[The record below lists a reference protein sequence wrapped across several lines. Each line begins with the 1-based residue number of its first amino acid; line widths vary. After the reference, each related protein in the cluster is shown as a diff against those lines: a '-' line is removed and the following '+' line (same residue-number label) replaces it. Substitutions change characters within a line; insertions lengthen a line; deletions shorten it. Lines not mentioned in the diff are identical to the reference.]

1 MKIYLFTVYRVPF
14 TEKLPFT
21 FNRVPFT
28 ENHRLPFTKKYMPNL
43 SYRSNEKELID
54 DLELDN
60 DALRQNLEELAL
72 INKYLGGNQVTVSGL
87 SHLIS
92 DFRFSIADSLS
103 LSKSE
108 IENHKS
114 EIKIADLGCGGGDM
128 LMVMADWAKKRSI
141 NAQFIGIDAND
152 FMINF
157 GTKRTANYTN
167 ISYLHQD
174 IYSDEFKEKS
184 FDIVTMT
191 LFCHHFSE
199 ESLIKLLQQLKKQTR
214 IGIVINDIH
223 RHWFAYHSIAWITK
237 LFLKSYLV
245 KNDAKLSVWRAFI
258 REDLEKIIQK
268 SGFTNYSIRWKWAF
282 RWEVVLKV

>member
-1 MKIYLFTVYRVPF
+1 
-14 TEKLPFT
+14 
-21 FNRVPFT
+21 
-28 ENHRLPFTKKYMPNL
+28 MPNL

-54 DLELDN
+54 DLELEN

-72 INKYLGGNQVTVSGL
+72 INKYLGGNQVTTSGL
-87 SHLIS
+87 SRLLPNSPIPNPQS
-92 DFRFSIADSLS
+92 PIT
-103 LSKSE
+103 
-108 IENHKS
+108 
-114 EIKIADLGCGGGDM
+114 IADLGCGGGDM
-128 LMVMADWAKKRSI
+128 LMVMADWAKKKGI

-152 FMINF
+152 FMIDF
-157 GTKRTANYTN
+157 GTKRTANYPN

-174 IYSDEFKEKS
+174 IYSEKFKEKS

-191 LFCHHFSE
+191 LFCHHFSD
-199 ESLIKLLQQLKKQTR
+199 ESLVQILQQLKKQTR

-245 KNDAKLSVWRAFI
+245 KNDAKLSVWRAFV

-282 RWEVVLKV
+282 RWEVVLNV

>member
-1 MKIYLFTVYRVPF
+1 
-14 TEKLPFT
+14 
-21 FNRVPFT
+21 
-28 ENHRLPFTKKYMPNL
+28 MPNL
-43 SYRSNEKELID
+43 SYRSNKKELID

-72 INKYLGGNQVTVSGL
+72 INKYLGGNQVTISGL
-87 SHLIS
+87 SKLVTS
-92 DFRFSIADSLS
+92 PLS
-103 LSKSE
+103 LRRGVGVKV
-108 IENHKS
+108 
-114 EIKIADLGCGGGDM
+114 KIADLGCGGGDM
-128 LMVMADWAKKRSI
+128 LMVMANWARKKEI

-152 FMINF
+152 FMIDF
-157 GTKRTANYTN
+157 GTKRTANYPN

-174 IYSDEFKEKS
+174 IFSEEFKEKS

-191 LFCHHFSE
+191 LFCHHFSD
-199 ESLIKLLQQLKKQTR
+199 ESLITLLQQLKKQTR

-268 SGFTNYSIRWKWAF
+268 SGFTKYSIRWKWAF
-282 RWEVVLKV
+282 RWEVVLFS

>member
-1 MKIYLFTVYRVPF
+1 
-14 TEKLPFT
+14 
-21 FNRVPFT
+21 
-28 ENHRLPFTKKYMPNL
+28 MPNL

-54 DLELDN
+54 DLEMDN

-87 SHLIS
+87 ERLYFQS
-92 DFRFSIADSLS
+92 SIH
-103 LSKSE
+103 
-108 IENHKS
+108 NHKS
-114 EIKIADLGCGGGDM
+114 LINIADLGCGGGDM
-128 LMVMADWAKKRSI
+128 LMVMANWAKKKKI
-141 NAQFIGIDAND
+141 NAQLIGIDAND
-152 FMINF
+152 FMIDF
-157 GTKRTANYTN
+157 GTKRTANYSN

-174 IYSDEFKEKS
+174 IYSDDFKKKS

-191 LFCHHFSE
+191 LFCHHFSD
-199 ESLIKLLQQLKKQTR
+199 ESLVTLLQQLKKQTR

-245 KNDAKLSVWRAFI
+245 KNDAKLSVWRAFV

-268 SGFTNYSIRWKWAF
+268 AGFTDYSIRWKWAF
-282 RWEVVLKV
+282 RWEIILFS

>member
-1 MKIYLFTVYRVPF
+1 MNRLPLTVYRF
-14 TEKLPFT
+14 TEKLLFT
-21 FNRVPFT
+21 FN
-28 ENHRLPFTKKYMPNL
+28 HLPKKMPNL

-60 DALRQNLEELAL
+60 DALRQNLEELAI

-87 SHLIS
+87 NHLMSDFGFSIS
-92 DFRFSIADSLS
+92 DFGKDK
-103 LSKSE
+103 KSE
-108 IENHKS
+108 IRNQKS

-128 LMVMADWAKKRSI
+128 LMVMADWAKKKGI
-141 NAQFIGIDAND
+141 KAQFIGIDAND
-152 FMINF
+152 FMIDF
-157 GTKRTANYTN
+157 GTKRTANYPN

-174 IYSDEFKEKS
+174 IYSEAFKEKS

-191 LFCHHFSE
+191 LFCHHFSD
-199 ESLIKLLQQLKKQTR
+199 ESLVQILQQLKKQTR

-245 KNDAKLSVWRAFI
+245 KNDAKLSVWRAFV
-258 REDLEKIIQK
+258 REDLEKIVQK
-268 SGFTNYSIRWKWAF
+268 AGFTKYSIRWKWAF
-282 RWEVVLKV
+282 RWEVIMYNDSPES

>member
-1 MKIYLFTVYRVPF
+1 
-14 TEKLPFT
+14 
-21 FNRVPFT
+21 
-28 ENHRLPFTKKYMPNL
+28 MPNL
-43 SYRSNEKELID
+43 SYRSEEKELID

-72 INKYLGGNQVTVSGL
+72 INKYLGGNQVTVRGISK
-87 SHLIS
+87 LIS
-92 DFRFSIADSLS
+92 
-103 LSKSE
+103 KSALP
-108 IENHKS
+108 IS
-114 EIKIADLGCGGGDM
+114 IADLGCGGGDM
-128 LMVMADWAKKRSI
+128 MMVMADWAKKKGI

-152 FMINF
+152 FMIDF
-157 GTKRTANYTN
+157 GTKRTANYQN
-167 ISYLHQD
+167 ITYLHQD
-174 IYSDEFKEKS
+174 IFSEEFKEKS

-191 LFCHHFSE
+191 LFCHHFSD
-199 ESLIKLLQQLKKQTR
+199 ESLITLLQQLKKQTR

-268 SGFTNYSIRWKWAF
+268 SGFTKYSIRWKWAF
-282 RWEVVLKV
+282 RWEVVLFS

>member
-1 MKIYLFTVYRVPF
+1 
-14 TEKLPFT
+14 
-21 FNRVPFT
+21 
-28 ENHRLPFTKKYMPNL
+28 MPDL
-43 SYRSNEKELID
+43 SYRSKEKELID

-72 INKYLGGNQVTVSGL
+72 INKYLGGNQVTTSGL
-87 SHLIS
+87 SKLMFDVRDSMFDSIRKDNG
-92 DFRFSIADSLS
+92 DFLNPKSNTEPQT
-103 LSKSE
+103 SK
-108 IENHKS
+108 IENRTT
-114 EIKIADLGCGGGDM
+114 ITIADLGCGGGDM
-128 LMVMADWAKKRSI
+128 LMVMADWAKKKGI
-141 NAQFIGIDAND
+141 DAQFIGIDAND
-152 FMINF
+152 FMIDF
-157 GTKRTANYTN
+157 GTTRTADYPN

-191 LFCHHFSE
+191 LFCHHFSD
-199 ESLIKLLQQLKKQTR
+199 ESLVQLLQQLKKQIR

-245 KNDAKLSVWRAFI
+245 KNDAKLSVWRAFV

-268 SGFTNYSIRWKWAF
+268 AGFTKYSIRWKWAF
-282 RWEVVLKV
+282 RWEVVLSCEL

>member
-1 MKIYLFTVYRVPF
+1 
-14 TEKLPFT
+14 
-21 FNRVPFT
+21 
-28 ENHRLPFTKKYMPNL
+28 MPNL

-72 INKYLGGNQVTVSGL
+72 INKYLGGNQVTTSGL
-87 SHLIS
+87 NHLIS
-92 DFRFSIADSLS
+92 DFRFSISDFSSLP
-103 LSKSE
+103 KSD
-108 IENHKS
+108 IENPKS

-128 LMVMADWAKKRSI
+128 LMVMADWAKKKEI

-152 FMINF
+152 FMIDF
-157 GTKRTANYTN
+157 GTKRTVNYHN

-191 LFCHHFSE
+191 LFCHHFSD
-199 ESLIKLLQQLKKQTR
+199 ESLVTLLQQLKKQTR

-245 KNDAKLSVWRAFI
+245 KNDAKLSVWRAFV
-258 REDLEKIIQK
+258 REDLEKIVQK
-268 SGFTNYSIRWKWAF
+268 AGFTKYSIRWKWAF
-282 RWEVVLKV
+282 RWEVVLNV

>member
-1 MKIYLFTVYRVPF
+1 
-14 TEKLPFT
+14 
-21 FNRVPFT
+21 
-28 ENHRLPFTKKYMPNL
+28 MPNL

-72 INKYLGGNQVTVSGL
+72 INKYLGGNQVTTSGL
-87 SHLIS
+87 KRL
-92 DFRFSIADSLS
+92 LS
-103 LSKSE
+103 NFLKGTPAVPNPKSP
-108 IENHKS
+108 IT
-114 EIKIADLGCGGGDM
+114 IADLGCGGGDM
-128 LMVMADWAKKRSI
+128 LMVMADWAKKKEI

-152 FMINF
+152 FMIDF
-157 GTKRTANYTN
+157 GMKRTANYQN

-174 IYSDEFKEKS
+174 IYSEEFKEKS

-191 LFCHHFSE
+191 LFCHHFSD
-199 ESLIKLLQQLKKQTR
+199 ESLVQLLQQLKKQTR

-245 KNDAKLSVWRAFI
+245 KNDAKLSVWRAFV

-268 SGFTNYSIRWKWAF
+268 SGFTKYSIRWKWAF
-282 RWEVVLKV
+282 RWEVILYDDSPES

>member
-1 MKIYLFTVYRVPF
+1 
-14 TEKLPFT
+14 
-21 FNRVPFT
+21 
-28 ENHRLPFTKKYMPNL
+28 MPNL

-54 DLELDN
+54 DLELEN

-72 INKYLGGNQVTVSGL
+72 INKYLGGNQVTTSGL
-87 SHLIS
+87 SRLLPNSLITNNQS
-92 DFRFSIADSLS
+92 PITIS
-103 LSKSE
+103 
-108 IENHKS
+108 
-114 EIKIADLGCGGGDM
+114 DLGCGGGDM
-128 LMVMADWAKKRSI
+128 LMVMADWAKKREI
-141 NAQFIGIDAND
+141 KAQFIGIDAND
-152 FMINF
+152 FMIDF
-157 GTKRTANYTN
+157 GTKRTAKYPN

-174 IYSDEFKEKS
+174 IYSEEFKEKS

-191 LFCHHFSE
+191 LFCHHFSD

-245 KNDAKLSVWRAFI
+245 KNDAKLSVWRAFV
-258 REDLEKIIQK
+258 REDFEKIIQE

-282 RWEVVLKV
+282 RWEVVLFS

>member
-1 MKIYLFTVYRVPF
+1 MNRLPLTVYRF
-14 TEKLPFT
+14 TEKLLFT
-21 FNRVPFT
+21 FN
-28 ENHRLPFTKKYMPNL
+28 HLPKKMPNL

-60 DALRQNLEELAL
+60 DALRQNLEELAI

-87 SHLIS
+87 NHLMSDFGFSIS
-92 DFRFSIADSLS
+92 DFGKDK
-103 LSKSE
+103 KSE
-108 IENHKS
+108 IRNQKS

-128 LMVMADWAKKRSI
+128 LMVMADWAKKKGI
-141 NAQFIGIDAND
+141 KAQFIGIDAND
-152 FMINF
+152 FMIDF
-157 GTKRTANYTN
+157 GTKRTANYPN

-174 IYSDEFKEKS
+174 IYSEAFKEKS

-191 LFCHHFSE
+191 LFCHHFSD
-199 ESLIKLLQQLKKQTR
+199 ESLVQILQQLKKQTR

-245 KNDAKLSVWRAFI
+245 KNDAKLSVWRAFVKK
-258 REDLEKIIQK
+258 DLEKIIQK
-268 SGFTNYSIRWKWAF
+268 SGFTKYSIRWKWAF
-282 RWEVVLKV
+282 RWEVIMYNDSPES

>member
-1 MKIYLFTVYRVPF
+1 
-14 TEKLPFT
+14 
-21 FNRVPFT
+21 
-28 ENHRLPFTKKYMPNL
+28 MPNL
-43 SYRSNEKELID
+43 SFRSNEKELID

-87 SHLIS
+87 SKLVAS
-92 DFRFSIADSLS
+92 PLS
-103 LSKSE
+103 LRRGVGGE
-108 IENHKS
+108 V
-114 EIKIADLGCGGGDM
+114 KIADLGCGGGDM
-128 LMVMADWAKKRSI
+128 LMVMANWAKKKGV

-152 FMINF
+152 FMIDF
-157 GTKRTANYTN
+157 GTKRTANYPN

-174 IYSDEFKEKS
+174 IFSDEFKEKS

-191 LFCHHFSE
+191 LFCHHFSDE
-199 ESLIKLLQQLKKQTR
+199 NLVTLLQQLRKQTR

-245 KNDAKLSVWRAFI
+245 KNDAKLSVWRAFV

-268 SGFTNYSIRWKWAF
+268 SGFIKYSIRWKWAF
-282 RWEVVLKV
+282 RWEVILFS

>member
-1 MKIYLFTVYRVPF
+1 
-14 TEKLPFT
+14 
-21 FNRVPFT
+21 
-28 ENHRLPFTKKYMPNL
+28 MPNL

-54 DLELDN
+54 DLELNN

-87 SHLIS
+87 TKLLSGSTI
-92 DFRFSIADSLS
+92 SIAGNEKL
-103 LSKSE
+103 
-108 IENHKS
+108 
-114 EIKIADLGCGGGDM
+114 KITVADLGCGGGDM
-128 LMVMADWAKKRSI
+128 LIVMADWARKKGI
-141 NAQFIGIDAND
+141 NGQFIGIDAND
-152 FMINF
+152 FMIDF
-157 GTKRTANYTN
+157 GTERTAQHLN

-174 IYSDEFKEKS
+174 IYSEEFKEKS

-191 LFCHHFSE
+191 LFCHHFSDE
-199 ESLIKLLQQLKKQTR
+199 NLITIFKQLKKQTR

-237 LFLKSYLV
+237 FFLKSYLV

-268 SGFTNYSIRWKWAF
+268 SGFTKYSIRWKWAF
-282 RWEVVLKV
+282 RWEVVLNCEL

>member
-1 MKIYLFTVYRVPF
+1 
-14 TEKLPFT
+14 
-21 FNRVPFT
+21 
-28 ENHRLPFTKKYMPNL
+28 MPNL

-54 DLELDN
+54 DLELEN

-72 INKYLGGNQVTVSGL
+72 INKYLGGNQVTTSGL
-87 SHLIS
+87 SKLMF
-92 DFRFSIADSLS
+92 DVRFSMLGLRGSNPEPQTSNLKLQTS
-103 LSKSE
+103 N
-108 IENHKS
+108 IENRAT
-114 EIKIADLGCGGGDM
+114 ITIADLGCGGGDM
-128 LMVMADWAKKRSI
+128 LMVMADWAKKKGI
-141 NAQFIGIDAND
+141 NAQLIGIDAND
-152 FMINF
+152 FMIDF
-157 GTKRTANYTN
+157 GTKRTDSYPN

-174 IYSDEFKEKS
+174 IYSDEFQEKS

-191 LFCHHFSE
+191 LFCHHFSD
-199 ESLIKLLQQLKKQTR
+199 ESLITLLQQLKKQTR

-245 KNDAKLSVWRAFI
+245 KNDAKLSVWRAFV

-282 RWEVVLKV
+282 RWEVVLSCEL

>member
-1 MKIYLFTVYRVPF
+1 
-14 TEKLPFT
+14 
-21 FNRVPFT
+21 
-28 ENHRLPFTKKYMPNL
+28 MPNL

-54 DLELDN
+54 DLELEN

-72 INKYLGGNQVTVSGL
+72 INKYLGGNQVTTSGL
-87 SHLIS
+87 SLLMFDS
-92 DFRFSIADSLS
+92 RFSMFGLRHSNIEHRTSNTEPQTS
-103 LSKSE
+103 N
-108 IENHKS
+108 IENRAT
-114 EIKIADLGCGGGDM
+114 IKIADLGCGGGDM
-128 LMVMADWAKKRSI
+128 LMVMADWAKKKGI

-152 FMINF
+152 FMIDF
-157 GTKRTANYTN
+157 GTKRTANYQN

-191 LFCHHFSE
+191 LFCHHFSD
-199 ESLIKLLQQLKKQTR
+199 ESLVQLLHHLKKQTR

-245 KNDAKLSVWRAFI
+245 KNDAKLSVWRAFV
-258 REDLEKIIQK
+258 REDLEKIFQK

-282 RWEVVLKV
+282 RWEVVLSCEL

>member
-1 MKIYLFTVYRVPF
+1 
-14 TEKLPFT
+14 
-21 FNRVPFT
+21 
-28 ENHRLPFTKKYMPNL
+28 MPNL

-72 INKYLGGNQVTVSGL
+72 INKYLGGNQVTTSGL
-87 SHLIS
+87 SKLMFDVRNSEFDVRGSEYDILIPN
-92 DFRFSIADSLS
+92 
-103 LSKSE
+103 
-108 IENHKS
+108 IENQTSNIENRTSKTEHRTSKL
-114 EIKIADLGCGGGDM
+114 KIADLGCGGGDM
-128 LMVMADWAKKRSI
+128 LMVMANWAKKKRI

-157 GTKRTANYTN
+157 ATKRTANYPN

-174 IYSDEFKEKS
+174 IYSEEFKEKF

-191 LFCHHFSE
+191 LFCHHFSD
-199 ESLIKLLQQLKKQTR
+199 ESLITLLQQLKKQTR

-245 KNDAKLSVWRAFI
+245 KNDAKLSVWRAFV

-268 SGFTNYSIRWKWAF
+268 SGFTKYSIRWKWAF

>member
-1 MKIYLFTVYRVPF
+1 
-14 TEKLPFT
+14 
-21 FNRVPFT
+21 
-28 ENHRLPFTKKYMPNL
+28 MPNL

-72 INKYLGGNQVTVSGL
+72 INKYLGGNQVTTSGL
-87 SHLIS
+87 SRLLPNSPIPNPQSPITIS
-92 DFRFSIADSLS
+92 
-103 LSKSE
+103 
-108 IENHKS
+108 
-114 EIKIADLGCGGGDM
+114 DLGCGGGDM
-128 LMVMADWAKKRSI
+128 LMVMADWAKKKGI

-152 FMINF
+152 FMIDF
-157 GTKRTANYTN
+157 GTKRTANYPN

-174 IYSDEFKEKS
+174 IYSEQFKEKS

-191 LFCHHFSE
+191 LFCHHFSD
-199 ESLIKLLQQLKKQTR
+199 ESLVQLLQQLKKQTR

-245 KNDAKLSVWRAFI
+245 KNDAKLSVWRAFV

-268 SGFTNYSIRWKWAF
+268 SGFTKYSIRWKWAF
-282 RWEVVLKV
+282 RWEVVLSCEF

>member
-1 MKIYLFTVYRVPF
+1 LIQK
-14 TEKLPFT
+14 E
-21 FNRVPFT
+21 
-28 ENHRLPFTKKYMPNL
+28 TKKSRNSETRYAQTAEFRVGLRDYLKFKKYLSKTPEPIQKNLEKMPNL

-72 INKYLGGNQVTVSGL
+72 INKYLGGNQVTTSGL
-87 SHLIS
+87 SRLLPNSQITNQQS
-92 DFRFSIADSLS
+92 QLR
-103 LSKSE
+103 
-108 IENHKS
+108 
-114 EIKIADLGCGGGDM
+114 IADLGCGGGDM
-128 LMVMADWAKKRSI
+128 LMVMADWAKKKGI
-141 NAQFIGIDAND
+141 DAQFIGIDAND
-152 FMINF
+152 FMIDF
-157 GTKRTANYTN
+157 GTKRTANYPN

-174 IYSDEFKEKS
+174 IYSEAFKEKS

-191 LFCHHFSE
+191 LFCHHFSD
-199 ESLIKLLQQLKKQTR
+199 ESLVTLLQQLKKQTR

-245 KNDAKLSVWRAFI
+245 KNDAKLSVWRAFV

-268 SGFTNYSIRWKWAF
+268 AGFTKYSIRWKWAF
-282 RWEVVLKV
+282 RWEVVLNV